1 MMQQIVLVSYA
12 QQKNK
17 IDVRTCA
24 CSEAAVPSVNK
35 CKPTFDTRSCRY
47 KCAFSGRRLP
57 KQLLLARES
66 YGAEAG
72 HLLGVP
78 WVARLNQHNTEV
90 GVLSCHTR

>member
-1 MMQQIVLVSYA
+1 MQA
-12 QQKNK
+12 
-17 IDVRTCA
+17 DVRHTFMQIQVCFL
-24 CSEAAVPSVNK
+24 EPKVTQK
-35 CKPTFDTRSCRY
+35 CHE
-47 KCAFSGRRLP
+47 
-57 KQLLLARES
+57 LLLARES